1 MRPALLAFLIATIA
15 AFGFGEPV
23 QAATKVTVGVLKF
36 GTVSWVL
43 DTIQKNGLDKAEGFE
58 LDVVPLAST
67 EATAVGLQGGSVD
80 IIATDWLWV
89 SRERSGG
96 ADFTFSPF
104 TTALGAIMVPPN
116 SPIKTLTDLKGKK
129 LGVAGGPL
137 DKSWLLIVAY
147 ALRTANLDLR
157 TETTQV
163 FGAPPLLAEKAKQG
177 EIDAVLN
184 FWPYAARL
192 EAAGFK
198 QLIGIEDVV
207 SELGAKGEV
216 AMVGYVFSESWAN
229 DNLKAVDGFL
239 RAAAKAD
246 ELLATSNEAWEAIRP
261 LMRAEDQATF
271 EALRRRYREG
281 IPERSVAENEFRRQG
296 ALSIL
301 ARAWRGEACR
311 ARRRARPRHLLERRQ
326 VLSVSA
332 APPDTLTGLRGLR
345 GPIVSVLSVAGFLL
359 VWFIAAEI
367 AQSRLL
373 PGPVEVLSY
382 VVDEALHGDL
392 LAELG
397 ITLWRVTASFVVAMA
412 IGSVIGVAMGELP
425 ALNRALDPMADR
437 AFEPARPRHHHP
449 RLCLVRAERGRGN
462 RRRRPEQDPERH
474 RHHARGRKSARP
486 RARRDGAR
494 LSPVVLEQAPQ
505 RHPAA
510 ASALFRRR
518 LPLRYLIDLE
528 DCFGGG
534 ATWAPEWRRLRAP
547 SKLPTFQRDGHPRL
561 YRCLRHRHARN
572 RIFAGAAP

>member
-1 MRPALLAFLIATIA
+1 MRLALLAVVIATLA
-15 AFGFGEPV
+15 GLTPSQSADAP
-23 QAATKVTVGVLKF
+23 AKVRVGVLKF

-43 DTIQKNGLDKAEGFE
+43 DTIQRNGLDKAEGIE
-58 LDVVPLAST
+58 LDVMPLAST
-67 EATAVGLQGGSVD
+67 DATAVGLQGGSAD

-89 SRERSGG
+89 SRERTGG
-96 ADFTFSPF
+96 ADFTFAPF

-157 TETTQV
+157 TDTTQV

-281 IPERSVAENEFRRQG
+281 IPERSIAENESDAKVLYQFLRELG
-296 ALSIL
+296 
-301 ARAWRGEACR
+301 GEK
-311 ARRRARPRHLLERRQ
+311 L
-326 VLSVSA
+326 V
-332 APPDTLTGLRGLR
+332 
-345 GPIVSVLSVAGFLL
+345 GPG
-359 VWFIAAEI
+359 
-367 AQSRLL
+367 
-373 PGPVEVLSY
+373 
-382 VVDEALHGDL
+382 
-392 LAELG
+392 AELAPG
-397 ITLWRVTASFVVAMA
+397 TFWK
-412 IGSVIGVAMGELP
+412 GG
-425 ALNRALDPMADR
+425 
-437 AFEPARPRHHHP
+437 
-449 RLCLVRAERGRGN
+449 
-462 RRRRPEQDPERH
+462 
-474 RHHARGRKSARP
+474 KS
-486 RARRDGAR
+486 
-494 LSPVVLEQAPQ
+494 
-505 RHPAA
+505 
-510 ASALFRRR
+510 
-518 LPLRYLIDLE
+518 
-528 DCFGGG
+528 
-534 ATWAPEWRRLRAP
+534 
-547 SKLPTFQRDGHPRL
+547 
-561 YRCLRHRHARN
+561 
-572 RIFAGAAP
+572 